1 MTDSTRSTPASGRNA
16 SDTRERILEAARA
29 CFSRRSYENVG
40 LREIA
45 SEAGVDAALV
55 SRYFGGKEG
64 LFAQVVEGAFHVEE
78 HLPESLDTVGEFL
91 VAEVMAESNVTG
103 EFNPLRLLLLGAT
116 SPDTAEMVS
125 ARFHAEFVQPL
136 ARKLK
141 GRDAEIRAALIGS
154 YVIGLAT
161 MRHMLES
168 PTLTSASSRKVAA
181 FVAAAIQTCVGIS
194 D

>member
-1 MTDSTRSTPASGRNA
+1 M
-16 SDTRERILEAARA
+16 
-29 CFSRRSYENVG
+29 
-40 LREIA
+40 
-45 SEAGVDAALV
+45 DAALV

-64 LFAQVVEGAFHVEE
+64 LFAQVVEDAFHIDE
-78 HLPESLDTVGEFL
+78 HLPESLDKLGQFL
-91 VAEVMAESNVTG
+91 VAEVMADSEAAG

-116 SPDTAEMVS
+116 SPETADSVS

-141 GRDAEIRAALIGS
+141 GRDAGLRAALIGS

-168 PTLTSASSRKVAA
+168 PMLVNASSRKVAA
-181 FVAAAIQTCVGIS
+181 FVAVAIQACVGTAE
-194 D
+194 